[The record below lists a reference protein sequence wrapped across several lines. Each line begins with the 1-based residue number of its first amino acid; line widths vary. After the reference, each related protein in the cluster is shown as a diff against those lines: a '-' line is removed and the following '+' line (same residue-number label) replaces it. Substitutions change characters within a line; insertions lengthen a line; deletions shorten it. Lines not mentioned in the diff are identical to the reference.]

1 VVSGKSSNTGW
12 RTSGPYK
19 VRRSNEIKPKHKNVR
34 EKAWRDRYRS
44 AKLGNGS
51 NPTEKLQGMT
61 LHGGGV
67 LASRRDPIP

>member
-1 VVSGKSSNTGW
+1 MADSNSL
-12 RTSGPYK
+12 RK
-19 VRRSNEIKPKHKNVR
+19 VRRAIEIKPKHKNVR

-44 AKLGNGS
+44 AKLGYGS

-67 LASRRDPIP
+67 LVFTEI

>member
-1 VVSGKSSNTGW
+1 
-12 RTSGPYK
+12 
-19 VRRSNEIKPKHKNVR
+19 VR

-61 LHGGGV
+61 LQGGGGV
-67 LASRRDPIP
+67 LVFTEI